1 MSNSDLPSSA
11 QTPILLDK
19 RHHLA
24 TLIVMD
30 VHRRVMHNGVKET
43 LTELRCTYWLVRG
56 RQFVHKLI
64 HRCVTCCK
72 LEGRSYQSVPPPPL
86 PEYRVR
92 QSQPFR
98 YTGVDFAGPLYVKK
112 SVVSEG
118 SKVWLCLYTCCVTRA
133 VHLDLVPDMTATTF
147 IRSFKCF
154 TARRGIPAKMVS
166 DNGKTFKAASRIIQ
180 SVFDDPEVRRHFT
193 ELRVE
198 WAFNLE
204 KAPWWGGIFERMIKS
219 AKRCLKKA
227 IGRACLT
234 YDELLT
240 LVTEVE
246 AVLNS
251 RPLSY
256 IAMDDL
262 EEPLTPSHL
271 LLGYRVL
278 TLPDPSLSD
287 DLDYNASA
295 NDLSRRMKHLIKT

>member
-1 MSNSDLPSSA
+1 M
-11 QTPILLDK
+11 
-19 RHHLA
+19 
-24 TLIVMD
+24 
-30 VHRRVMHNGVKET
+30 
-43 LTELRCTYWLVRG
+43 
-56 RQFVHKLI
+56 
-64 HRCVTCCK
+64 
-72 LEGRSYQSVPPPPL
+72 
-86 PEYRVR
+86 
-92 QSQPFR
+92 
-98 YTGVDFAGPLYVKK
+98 
-112 SVVSEG
+112 
-118 SKVWLCLYTCCVTRA
+118 
-133 VHLDLVPDMTATTF
+133 
-147 IRSFKCF
+147 
-154 TARRGIPAKMVS
+154 
-166 DNGKTFKAASRIIQ
+166 
-180 SVFDDPEVRRHFT
+180 
-193 ELRVE
+193 
-198 WAFNLE
+198 
-204 KAPWWGGIFERMIKS
+204 GGIFERMIKS

-295 NDLSRRMKHLIKT
+295 NDLSRRMKHLIHLGSAGRTSICLSSGSFIALA